1 MLEENDEE
9 KLVKVFGWDFFD
21 KLQVKKEQLQL
32 DLSLWTFEV
41 ICHEV
46 KNFLMTKKTLFACV
60 QASEKVSYPIK
71 KMPKEKNII
80 QNQSN
85 HKLLFFKIY
94 EKCLSS
100 GFWTKKFSQSFHSRP
115 VLWAQ

>member
-9 KLVKVFGWDFFD
+9 KLVEVFGWDFFD

-46 KNFLMTKKTLFACV
+46 KNFLMTKKLFLRVC
-60 QASEKVSYPIK
+60 
-71 KMPKEKNII
+71 
-80 QNQSN
+80 
-85 HKLLFFKIY
+85 KLP
-94 EKCLSS
+94 
-100 GFWTKKFSQSFHSRP
+100 KKFP
-115 VLWAQ
+115 TP